1 MIPLINQEELSYRG
15 NAMNKAV
22 APDHYK
28 EYVPG
33 MQWIDCMSKL
43 SNYRLAPERFKGA
56 LELQIRKYLDR
67 LGKKDDELQ
76 ELLKARFYLQYLID
90 IVRDGEADAAG
101 IQKRFEIVDEARAR
115 RTLKRTKNQR

>member
-1 MIPLINQEELSYRG
+1 
-15 NAMNKAV
+15 
-22 APDHYK
+22 
-28 EYVPG
+28 
-33 MQWIDCMSKL
+33 
-43 SNYRLAPERFKGA
+43 